1 MQTSAAIALQM
12 KEVYEGGNWSEV
24 DLAGT
29 LADITWAEAN
39 IITPVSANSIA
50 AILFHL
56 QFYNNVVKDRL
67 AGINTAIPDAN
78 GFDVPKMKNAADW
91 KLQQQNCF
99 ASAHALM
106 EVVSALPDEKL
117 FEALTSNGVTLYKT
131 LHGVVEHAYYH
142 LGQVVM
148 LKKIIRTK
156 LRIEERNN
164 SL

>member
-24 DLAGT
+24 DLAAT

-50 AILFHL
+50 AILIHL

-67 AGINTAIPDAN
+67 AGINTAIPDTN

-91 KLQQQNCF
+91 KLLQQNSF
-99 ASAHALM
+99 ASALALM
-106 EVVSALPDEKL
+106 DVVSALPDEKL
-117 FEALTSNGVTLYKT
+117 FEVLTSSGVTVYKT

-142 LGQVVM
+142 LGQIVM

>member
-24 DLAGT
+24 DLAAT

-39 IITPVSANSIA
+39 IITPVSVNSIA

-67 AGINTAIPDAN
+67 AGISTAIPDAN
-78 GFDVPKMKNAADW
+78 GFDVPKLKNAADW
-91 KLQQQNCF
+91 KLLQQNSL

-106 EVVSALPDEKL
+106 EMVSALPEEKL
-117 FEALTSNGVTLYKT
+117 FEALTSNGVTVYKT

-142 LGQVVM
+142 LGQIVM